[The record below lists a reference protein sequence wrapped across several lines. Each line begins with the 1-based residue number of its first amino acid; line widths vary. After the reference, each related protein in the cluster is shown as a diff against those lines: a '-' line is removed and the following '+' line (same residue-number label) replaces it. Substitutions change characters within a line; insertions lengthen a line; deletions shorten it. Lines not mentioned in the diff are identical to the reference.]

1 MGFELRDFLVLAR
14 HVLYHSSHTHSPINS
29 FNLSEAVSYTT
40 VLWHSKEFSKVS
52 YLKLCK
58 EFEGMIE
65 KNSAQR
71 IRFLEGGEFME
82 NVLIRS
88 PNFKSDLLGT

>member
-1 MGFELRDFLVLAR
+1 MCYTTRVTSIALSIFLTYQKLC
-14 HVLYHSSHTHSPINS
+14 P
-29 FNLSEAVSYTT
+29 FYTT

-65 KNSAQR
+65 KNSAQK

-88 PNFKSDLLGT
+88 PNFKSGLLGT